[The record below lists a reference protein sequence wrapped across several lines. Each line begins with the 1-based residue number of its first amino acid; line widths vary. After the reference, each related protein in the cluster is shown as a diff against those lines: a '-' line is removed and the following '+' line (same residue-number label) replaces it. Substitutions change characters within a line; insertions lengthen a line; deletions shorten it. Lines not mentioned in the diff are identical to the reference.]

1 MRPARSSF
9 AEAWK
14 DEFDRMSAEVDWFAM
29 TVPGRARIL
38 NRFKEDAMRETTI
51 KAHRR
56 EVLACGAADIESIER
71 KFKRRAHR
79 LKVTQDD
86 LLQSEWWA

>member
-1 MRPARSSF
+1 MKLSRSTF

-14 DEFDRMSAEVDWFAM
+14 EEFDRLSADINWFAM

-38 NRFKEDAMRETTI
+38 SRFKEDAIRGATLRT
-51 KAHRR
+51 RR
-56 EVLACGAADIESIER
+56 QEVLRCGPADIESIER

-79 LKVTQDD
+79 LGVTRAD
-86 LLQSEWWA
+86 LRQYE

>member
-1 MRPARSSF
+1 MRRSRSTF

-14 DEFDRMSAEVDWFAM
+14 QEFDRMSAEIDWFAL

-38 NRFKEDAMRETTI
+38 KRFKEDAMNRTTL
-51 KAHRR
+51 KVRR
-56 EVLACGAADIESIER
+56 RDVLRSTPADLESIER

-79 LKVTQDD
+79 VAVTQAD
-86 LLQSEWWA
+86 LRQFE